1 MTNCVGVVLAA
12 GKGTRMKS
20 KMPKLMLPMCGRGL
34 LSFTLHALA
43 GAGIGQA
50 VLVVAKDGSGPEPP
64 EGLAVRNVIQE
75 QPLGTGHALGC
86 AAEALLG
93 QADHILVLNGDLPLV
108 KSSTLAEMLS
118 QHIAQGAAI
127 TLLTA
132 ASSPAA
138 EMGRV
143 LRDSDG
149 NVCDIVETKDSGK
162 AQPGA
167 WECNGG
173 AYFFEASW
181 LWENLPKIEPSD
193 SGEIYVTSLISA
205 AYGQGAGMGSLLVDD
220 PTELLGVNT
229 RSQLALAEEVMRER
243 IRQHWMDEGVAMID
257 PRTTFLDAD
266 VRLGQDT
273 VIYPNTMVLGKSTVG
288 EDCTI
293 GPGSTIR
300 DSQVGDRCRVVA
312 SFLTEAV
319 LESDVS
325 VGPYCHL
332 RSGTHLEE
340 GVHVGTFAE
349 IKNSRLGQGTAM
361 GHFGYVGDATVG
373 ADVNLGAGTV
383 TCNYDGESKH
393 PTTIGDNAFIGSDTM
408 LVAPVDVGPGAA
420 TGAGA
425 VVTHDVPPSG
435 LAVGVPARI
444 VGTRKKPAGPR

>member
-1 MTNCVGVVLAA
+1 
-12 GKGTRMKS
+12 MKS
-20 KMPKLMLPMCGRGL
+20 KVPKLMLPMCGREL
-34 LSFTLHALA
+34 LSFTLDALA

-50 VLVVAKDGSGPEPP
+50 VLVVARDGARQEPP
-64 EGLAVRNVIQE
+64 KDLSVRNVVQE

-86 AAEALLG
+86 ASQALLG
-93 QADHILVLNGDLPLV
+93 QTDHILVLNGDLPLV
-108 KSSTLAEMLS
+108 KPSTLAKMLS
-118 QHIAQGAAI
+118 QHIDQGDAV

-132 ASSPAA
+132 ASSPAS

-143 LRDSDG
+143 LRDAEG
-149 NVCDIVETKDSGK
+149 NICDVVETRDSSQ
-162 AQPGA
+162 AELGA

-173 AYFFEASW
+173 AYCFEASW
-181 LWENLPKIEPSD
+181 LWENLPKVQPSE
-193 SGEIYVTSLISA
+193 SGEVYITSLVSA
-205 AYGQGAGMGSLLVDD
+205 AHEQGAGVGSLLLDD
-220 PTELLGVNT
+220 PTEILGVNT
-229 RSQLALAEEVMRER
+229 RLQLALAEGIMRER

-257 PRTTFLDAD
+257 PGSTFLDAD
-266 VRLGQDT
+266 VSLGQDT

-288 EDCTI
+288 EGCTL

-300 DSQVGDRCRVVA
+300 DSQIGDRCRVVA

-332 RSGTHLEE
+332 RPGTHLEE

-349 IKNSRLGQGTAM
+349 IKNSRLGKGTAM
-361 GHFGYVGDATVG
+361 GHFGYIGDATVG
-373 ADVNLGAGTV
+373 QGVNLGAGTV

-393 PTTIGDNAFIGSDTM
+393 HTTIGDDAFIGSDTM

-435 LAVGVPARI
+435 LAVGVPAKI

>member
-1 MTNCVGVVLAA
+1 MTNCAGVVLAA

-20 KMPKLMLPMCGRGL
+20 KMPKLMLPMCGREL
-34 LSFTLHALA
+34 LSFPLEALS
-43 GAGIGQA
+43 GAGVDQI
-50 VLVVAKDGSGPEPP
+50 VLVVSRDGTELDHTIGPTTRS
-64 EGLAVRNVIQE
+64 VVQE
-75 QPLGTGHALGC
+75 QPLGTGHALDC
-86 AAEALLG
+86 ASRALHG

-108 KSSTLAEMLS
+108 RTSTLAKMLS
-118 QHIAQGAAI
+118 QHIAQKAAV

-138 EMGRV
+138 GMGRV
-143 LRDSDG
+143 LRDAGG
-149 NVCDIVETKDSGK
+149 NICDIVETRDSAEAETGN
-162 AQPGA
+162 

-173 AYFFEASW
+173 AYCFDASW
-181 LWENLPKIEPSD
+181 LWENLPKVQPSE
-193 SGEIYVTSLISA
+193 SGEVYITSLVSVSSK
-205 AYGQGAGMGSLLVDD
+205 QGAGVGSLLVDE

-243 IRQHWMDEGVAMID
+243 IRCHWMDEGVRMID
-257 PRTTFLDAD
+257 AKTTFLDAD
-266 VRLGQDT
+266 VQLGQDT
-273 VIYPNTMVLGKSTVG
+273 VIYPNTMVLGKSNVG
-288 EDCTI
+288 EECTL

-312 SFLTEAV
+312 SFLTEAT
-319 LESDVS
+319 LESGVS

-332 RSGTHLEE
+332 RPGTHLEE

-361 GHFGYVGDATVG
+361 GHFGYIGDATVG
-373 ADVNLGAGTV
+373 EGVNLGAGTV

-393 PTTIGDNAFIGSDTM
+393 RTTIGHEAFIGSDTM
-408 LVAPVDVGPGAA
+408 LVAPVEVGPGAA

-444 VGTRKKPAGPR
+444 VGTRKKPAGP

>member
-1 MTNCVGVVLAA
+1 
-12 GKGTRMKS
+12 MKS
-20 KMPKLMLPMCGRGL
+20 KVPKLMLPMCGREI
-34 LSFTLHALA
+34 LSFTLEALA
-43 GAGIGQA
+43 GADVGEV
-50 VLVVAKDGSGPEPP
+50 VLVVAEDGAGPEPP
-64 EGLAVRNVIQE
+64 TGLTVRSVVQE

-86 AAEALLG
+86 ASQSLRG
-93 QADHILVLNGDLPLV
+93 KADHILVLNGDLPLV
-108 KSSTLAEMLS
+108 KPSTLAKMLS
-118 QHIAQGAAI
+118 QHIAQGVAI

-132 ASSPAA
+132 SSSPAA

-143 LRDSDG
+143 LRDAEG
-149 NVCDIVETKDSGK
+149 NICDIVETKGSGE
-162 AQPGA
+162 AEPGA
-167 WECNGG
+167 RECNGG
-173 AYFFEASW
+173 AYCFQASW
-181 LWENLPKIEPSD
+181 LWENLSKVKPSD
-193 SGEIYVTSLISA
+193 SGEIYITSLVSA
-205 AYGQGAGMGSLLVDD
+205 AHSQSAGVGNLSVDD
-220 PTELLGVNT
+220 PTELLGINT

-243 IRQHWMDEGVAMID
+243 IRQRWMDEGVTMID
-257 PRTTFLDAD
+257 PKTTFLDAD
-266 VRLGQDT
+266 VKLGQDT
-273 VIYPNTMVLGKSTVG
+273 VIYPNTMVLGKSAVG
-288 EDCTI
+288 ADCTL

-300 DSQVGDRCRVVA
+300 DSQIGDRCRVVA

-319 LESDVS
+319 MESDVS

-332 RSGTHLEE
+332 RPGTHLEE

-373 ADVNLGAGTV
+373 EGVNLGAGTV

-393 PTTIGDNAFIGSDTM
+393 PTTIGDDAFIGSDTM

>member
-1 MTNCVGVVLAA
+1 MTNWAGVVLAA

-20 KMPKLMLPMCGRGL
+20 KVPKLMLPMCGREL
-34 LSFTLHALA
+34 LSFTLDAIA
-43 GAGIGQA
+43 GAGIGQV
-50 VLVVAKDGSGPEPP
+50 VLVVAKDGSGPDHPTEQTIQR
-64 EGLAVRNVIQE
+64 VVQE

-86 AAEALLG
+86 ASQTLEEQAE
-93 QADHILVLNGDLPLV
+93 HILVLNGDIPLV
-108 KSSTLAEMLS
+108 KSDTLAEMLS

-143 LRDSDG
+143 LRDAEG
-149 NVCDIVETKDSGK
+149 NICDIVETRHSGEVE
-162 AQPGA
+162 PGG

-173 AYFFEASW
+173 AYCFEATW
-181 LWENLPKIEPSD
+181 LWENLPKVQPSQ
-193 SGEIYVTSLISA
+193 SGEIYITDLVSA
-205 AYGQGAGMGSLLVDD
+205 AYAQGAGVGSLLLND

-243 IRQHWMDEGVAMID
+243 IRRHWMDEGVTMID
-257 PRTTFLDAD
+257 PRTTFLDAG

-273 VIYPNTMVLGKSTVG
+273 VIYPNTMVLGKSSVG
-288 EDCTI
+288 EDCI
-293 GPGSTIR
+293 LGPGSTIR
-300 DSQVGDRCRVVA
+300 DSQIGDRCRVVA
-312 SFLTEAV
+312 SFVTEAAM
-319 LESDVS
+319 ESDVS

-332 RSGTHLEE
+332 RPGTHLEE

-373 ADVNLGAGTV
+373 EGVNLGAGTV

-393 PTTIGDNAFIGSDTM
+393 PTTIGDDAFIGSDTM

-444 VGTRKKPAGPR
+444 VGTRKKPAGP

>member
-1 MTNCVGVVLAA
+1 
-12 GKGTRMKS
+12 MKS
-20 KMPKLMLPMCGRGL
+20 KVPKLMLPMCGREL
-34 LSFTLHALA
+34 LGFTLDALA

-50 VLVVAKDGSGPEPP
+50 VLVVGKDVGGREHPADLSI
-64 EGLAVRNVIQE
+64 RNVVQE

-86 AAEALLG
+86 ASQALKG
-93 QADHILVLNGDLPLV
+93 QADHIMVLNGDLPLV

-118 QHIAQGAAI
+118 QHIAQGVAI

-132 ASSPAA
+132 ASSPAG

-143 LRDSDG
+143 LRDANG
-149 NVCDIVETKDSGK
+149 NVCDIVETKDSGETE
-162 AQPGA
+162 PGA
-167 WECNGG
+167 WVCNGG
-173 AYFFEASW
+173 AYCFEASW
-181 LWENLPKIEPSD
+181 LWENLPKVEPSE
-193 SGEIYVTSLISA
+193 SGEIYITSLISA
-205 AYGQGAGMGSLLVDD
+205 AYGQRAGVSSLLLDE

-243 IRQHWMDEGVAMID
+243 IRQHWMDEGVTMID
-257 PRTTFLDAD
+257 PRTTFLDAE
-266 VRLGQDT
+266 VKLGQDT
-273 VIYPNTMVLGKSTVG
+273 VIYPNTMVLGKSIAG
-288 EDCTI
+288 EDCTL

-300 DSQVGDRCRVVA
+300 DSQIGDRCRVVA
-312 SFLTEAV
+312 SFLTEV
-319 LESDVS
+319 VMESDVS

-332 RSGTHLEE
+332 RPGTHLEE

-373 ADVNLGAGTV
+373 EGVNLGAGTV

-393 PTTIGDNAFIGSDTM
+393 ETTIGDDAFIGSDTM

-444 VGTRKKPAGPR
+444 VGTRKKPARP

>member
-1 MTNCVGVVLAA
+1 MTNCAGVVLAA

-20 KMPKLMLPMCGRGL
+20 KVPKLMLPMCGREL
-34 LSFTLHALA
+34 LSFTLDALV
-43 GAGIGQA
+43 GAGVTQT
-50 VLVVAKDGSGPEPP
+50 VLVVGKDGAGPESPS
-64 EGLAVRNVIQE
+64 GLTIRNVVQE
-75 QPLGTGHALGC
+75 RPLGTGHALGC
-86 AAEALLG
+86 ASQALQG
-93 QADHILVLNGDLPLV
+93 QANHILVLNGDLPLV
-108 KSSTLAEMLS
+108 KSSTLDKMLS
-118 QHIAQGAAI
+118 QHAAKGVAI

-132 ASSPAA
+132 SSSPAG

-143 LRDSDG
+143 VRDAHG
-149 NVCDIVETKDSGK
+149 NICDIVETKDSGE
-162 AQPGA
+162 AETGT

-173 AYFFEASW
+173 AYCFEASW
-181 LWENLPKIEPSD
+181 LWENLPEVQPSE
-193 SGEIYVTSLISA
+193 SGEIYITSLVSA
-205 AYGQGAGMGSLLVDD
+205 AHKQGAGVGSLLLDE

-229 RSQLALAEEVMRER
+229 RSQLAMAEEIMRER
-243 IRQHWMDEGVAMID
+243 IRRRWMDEGVTMID
-257 PRTTFLDAD
+257 PKTTFLDAD
-266 VRLGQDT
+266 VKLGQDT
-273 VIYPNTMVLGKSTVG
+273 VIYPNTMVLGKSSVG
-288 EDCTI
+288 EDCTL
-293 GPGSTIR
+293 GPGSTIK
-300 DSQVGDRCRVVA
+300 DSQIGDRCRVVA

-319 LESDVS
+319 TESDVS

-332 RSGTHLEE
+332 RPGTHLEE

-373 ADVNLGAGTV
+373 EGVNLGAGTV

-393 PTTIGDNAFIGSDTM
+393 RTTIGDDAFIGSDTM